1 MIGVFR
7 NRGFVLVVSALALAV
22 GFALLVPTEVFAGQI
37 EQIGRNAREEVVG
50 TVGQLFIT
58 ALVCMAL
65 WLFWKRHY
73 TEVMV
78 TAVAAALVAWVVF
91 SPDSVAQK
99 LQSIVAEIFNVGKKG
114 R

>member
-1 MIGVFR
+1 VSGLLR
-7 NRGFVLVVSALALAV
+7 DRRCVLLAATLALAAA
-22 GFALLVPTEVFAGQI
+22 FALLVPVEVFAGQV

-58 ALVCMAL
+58 ALVCMAV

-91 SPDSVAQK
+91 SPDAVAEQLK
-99 LQSIVAEIFNVGKKG
+99 DIVAEIFNVGKKG